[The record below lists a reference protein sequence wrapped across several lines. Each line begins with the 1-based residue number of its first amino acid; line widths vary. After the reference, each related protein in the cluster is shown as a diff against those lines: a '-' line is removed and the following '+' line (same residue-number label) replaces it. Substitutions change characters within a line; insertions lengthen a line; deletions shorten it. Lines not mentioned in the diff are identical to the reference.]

1 MVARP
6 NPTTIH
12 RRNGEISLEEDRIMW
27 QTWLSGLIGIWLII
41 SPWIYKFDGN
51 NGALWNNIV
60 FGAIILILAIWS
72 GTTTKNQKP

>member
-1 MVARP
+1 
-6 NPTTIH
+6 
-12 RRNGEISLEEDRIMW
+12 MW